1 MPRDSTGNAT
11 LDPIYI
17 ATPGQ
22 TILAAQHNTP
32 LQDIQSMLTGSL
44 ARNGA
49 GGMQAHLPMNG
60 YRVTGMGA
68 GTSPDDAATVAQ
80 ATSNAVPVGTILDY
94 AGRTLPDGYLWPDGR
109 AVLRA
114 SYPELDDAI
123 FCGNENNDTAAFGYH
138 ATSDVDPGDNRS
150 ISGTY
155 LVLPDLRAVVSAG
168 RSNMGGTE
176 RDLLDNFDADEL
188 GAQFGSQ
195 EHALT
200 VPELAEHTHTVSG
213 TAASNGAHTHSA
225 ISGGSTPGAFR
236 PLGDGNRAE
245 GGAFAPG
252 TIAEAGAHTHTVSG
266 TAAATG
272 SGTAHNNVQPTIAM
286 NKILRAFSV

>member
-49 GGMQAHLPMNG
+49 GGMQANLPMNG

-80 ATSNAVPVGTILDY
+80 ATANGINVGDIIES
-94 AGRTLPDGYLWPDGR
+94 ARRTPADGFLWADGR

-114 SYPELDDAI
+114 DYPELDDAI
-123 FCGNENNDTAAFGYH
+123 YCGNEENDTAPFGYH
-138 ATSDVDPGDNRS
+138 ATTDVDPSDNRS
-150 ISGTY
+150 ISGAY
-155 LVLPDLRAVVSAG
+155 LILPDRREVTGVG
-168 RSNMGGTE
+168 RSDMGNTTPRG
-176 RDLLDNFDADEL
+176 LLSNFVANVL
-188 GAQFGSQ
+188 GALFGSQ
-195 EHALT
+195 EHTLT
-200 VPELAEHTHTVSG
+200 VSEMPEHNHGGSSG
-213 TAASNGAHTHSA
+213 AAGAHAHGPDAPRFVVDVADPTGTIA
-225 ISGGSTPGAFR
+225 GG
-236 PLGDGNRAE
+236 
-245 GGAFAPG
+245 APG
-252 TIAEAGAHTHTVSG
+252 TSLDLREQ
-266 TAAATG
+266 TASVPNHVHSISSQGGG
-272 SGTAHNNVQPTIAM
+272 SAHNNVQPTIAM
-286 NKILRAFSV
+286 NYFIKAFSV

>member
-1 MPRDSTGNAT
+1 MPRDSNGTFT

-17 ATPGQ
+17 AVPGED
-22 TILAAQHNTP
+22 ILAAQHNTP
-32 LQDIQSMLTGSL
+32 LQDIASALTGSL
-44 ARNGA
+44 ARNGT
-49 GGMQAHLPMNG
+49 GGMSAHLPMNN

-80 ATSNAVPVGTILDY
+80 ATANAVPVGTILDY

-114 SYPELDDAI
+114 DYPELDTAI
-123 FCGNENNDTAAFGYH
+123 YCGNENNDTAAFGYH
-138 ATSDVDPGDNRS
+138 ATSDVDPDDNRS

-176 RDLLDNFDADEL
+176 RDVLDNFDADEL

-200 VPELAEHTHTVSG
+200 VPELAGHTHTVSG
-213 TAASNGAHTHSA
+213 TAASAGDHTHQLYSAGVAPGGFRPTGTGNVGEGSAFFAGTVGNAGAHTHS
-225 ISGGSTPGAFR
+225 
-236 PLGDGNRAE
+236 
-245 GGAFAPG
+245 
-252 TIAEAGAHTHTVSG
+252 VSG
-266 TAAATG
+266 TAASTG
-272 SGTAHNNVQPTIAM
+272 SGNAHNNVQPTISM